1 MKALSCSFSFFK
13 NKGVEVGRDGC
24 RVPIPW
30 TTDGPSFG
38 FGEAEPHL
46 PQPEDFGSLS
56 VAAQEGNEEST
67 LELYRQALALR
78 KELQSE
84 ESLEWLDS
92 AEGMLAFSRPN
103 GWISVTNFSA
113 EPQLL
118 PEGTL
123 LLSSAPLDD
132 AGRLP
137 AATTAW
143 LRGN

>member
-1 MKALSCSFSFFK
+1 MCSSSIRCDSD
-13 NKGVEVGRDGC
+13 EVLLPC
-24 RVPIPW
+24 RW
-30 TTDGPSFG
+30 TTAGPSFG
-38 FGEAEPHL
+38 FGAAEPHL

-56 VAAQEGNEEST
+56 VAAQEGNPEST

-84 ESLEWLDS
+84 ESLQWLDS
-92 AEGMLAFSRPN
+92 AEGVLAFSRPN

-113 EPQLL
+113 EPQPL

-123 LLSSAPLDD
+123 LLSSVPLDV

-143 LRGN
+143 LRGK